1 MPKSATLPKFY
12 TVQEIADALDVAP
25 RTVSRWIER
34 RELIAHG
41 LGRLVRVADD
51 DLRIFLARRRG
62 S

>member
-12 TVQEIADALDVAP
+12 TIQEIAAALDVAP
-25 RTVSRWIER
+25 RTVFRWIER

-51 DLRIFLARRRG
+51 DLRMFLVRRRE